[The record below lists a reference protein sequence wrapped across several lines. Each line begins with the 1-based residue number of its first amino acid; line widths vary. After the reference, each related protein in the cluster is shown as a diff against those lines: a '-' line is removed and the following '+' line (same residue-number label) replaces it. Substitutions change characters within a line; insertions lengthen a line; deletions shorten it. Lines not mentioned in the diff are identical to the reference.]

1 MLQNNELQTWTKLNQ
16 VSKKTPCT
24 KFLTTFRLNFPKSTR
39 SKQQKKKISQ
49 ETSPTT
55 SARKKTFFI
64 DSAKIKQQDS
74 AV

>member
-24 KFLTTFRLNFPKSTR
+24 KFLTTFRWNFPKSTR
-39 SKQQKKKISQ
+39 GKKKNKKKISQ

-55 SARKKTFFI
+55 SAEKRLSLLTVLK
-64 DSAKIKQQDS
+64 
-74 AV
+74 